1 MVGLLKILNQQEKIR
16 LKAKLDVR
24 KVGINTSVIIMKET
38 TPLEDEA
45 RYNVMIALD
54 NWVDVL
60 GDLIYDGNHDA
71 AKDSLRFV
79 KDLIL
84 NAAKADE
91 NIIDHIIDK
100 IEGHQQTMMLL
111 V

>member
-1 MVGLLKILNQQEKIR
+1 
-16 LKAKLDVR
+16 
-24 KVGINTSVIIMKET
+24 VIIMKKT

-60 GDLIYDGNHDA
+60 GDLIYDGNYDA
-71 AKDSLRFV
+71 AKDSLGFF

-91 NIIDHIIDK
+91 KIMDHIIDK
-100 IEGHQQTMMLL
+100 IEEHQQTMMLL